1 MKIHSKI
8 LKISALCAAAAIISN
23 SAMIISAADTADANI
38 PARQETAAHTET
50 AAYNWYCK
58 HTSDHSQP
66 PLDSLLSFTNGHSAY
81 YADTKHASWDD
92 KEKVI
97 YLTFDAGY
105 ENGNVEKI
113 LDIMKEKEVSGAFFI
128 LENLTRRNADL
139 VRRMQ
144 DEGHLVCNHTA
155 NHKDMSGVCDK
166 EAFLAELKALED
178 DCKAI
183 GVSCAK
189 FYRPPEGRFSE
200 QNLKFAAEA
209 GYSTVFWSFAYVD
222 WDNNSQMPRDAAIKK
237 VLDGTHNGE
246 VILLHPTSS
255 TNAAILG
262 ELIDAW
268 RDMGFTFGTLN
279 ELCK

>member
-58 HTSDHSQP
+58 HTIDHSQP
-66 PLDSLLSFTNGHSAY
+66 PLDSLLSFTKGHSAY
-81 YADTKHASWDD
+81 YADTKHSSWDD

-113 LDIMKEKEVSGAFFI
+113 LDVMKEKEVSGAFFI

-155 NHKDMSGVCDK
+155 SHKDMSGVCDK

-209 GYSTVFWSFAYVD
+209 GYCTVFWSFAYVD

>member
-1 MKIHSKI
+1 MKIHSNV
-8 LKISALCAAAAIISN
+8 LKISAFCAAAAIISN

-58 HTSDHSQP
+58 HTADHSQP
-66 PLDSLLSFTNGHSAY
+66 PLDSLLSFTKGHSAY

-113 LDIMKEKEVSGAFFI
+113 LDVMKEKEVSGAFFI

-155 NHKDMSGVCDK
+155 SHKDMSGVCDK

-178 DCKAI
+178 DCEAI

-200 QNLKFAAEA
+200 QNLNFAAEA